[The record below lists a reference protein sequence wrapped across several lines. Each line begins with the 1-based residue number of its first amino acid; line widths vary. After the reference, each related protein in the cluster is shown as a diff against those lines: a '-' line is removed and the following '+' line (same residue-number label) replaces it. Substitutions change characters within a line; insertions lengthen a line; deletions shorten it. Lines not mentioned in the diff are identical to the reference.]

1 MLVWALAGLLGVV
14 LLLAVPVDFVF
25 RIQRRESFRAEVFVG
40 WMYGLLRFRM
50 PSRRPRPPRPK
61 PPKKRAAQVRFARRL
76 MAIFR
81 GAAFRN
87 RLLRFGGDLLK
98 SVRVRACDLRLRMG
112 MDDPADTGYLWA
124 VAGSLT
130 GALAVNPRVSVTL
143 DPSFV
148 AACFEAD
155 AQGTVRFIPIQLV
168 YLSVLFLLSPATSGA
183 VWMLVR
189 TRRT

>member
-1 MLVWALAGLLGVV
+1 MLAWALVGLLGGI
-14 LLLAVPVDFVF
+14 LLLAVPVDLVF

-50 PSRRPRPPRPK
+50 PSRRPRPPRP
-61 PPKKRAAQVRFARRL
+61 PKKRAAQVRFARRL

-81 GAAFRN
+81 SAAFRN

-98 SVRVRACDLRLRMG
+98 SVRVRACDLRFRMG

-130 GALAVNPRVSVTL
+130 GVLAVNPRVSVTL

-148 AACFEAD
+148 ASCFEAD

-168 YLSVLFLLSPATSGA
+168 YLSVLFLLSPATVGA
-183 VWMLVR
+183 MWMLVR